1 MRNLLYNSFFIGE
14 EQPTKA
20 KMEANTNK
28 GQKIFLLFI
37 AFLISLMCFSQ
48 KTKTLPFN
56 IDSVSRLDFFF
67 ENEINKLE
75 NKSQMDS
82 LCLQSVFFIKFK
94 IDKEGKPINIQ
105 FNQTLDSN
113 ITKVMKQILISS
125 TNFWKPSM
133 YKNKPCL
140 SDDILLPI
148 FFSWNTGC
156 KIDKEDPYQFQ
167 RFGFFNL
174 KKSLNKLTDFS
185 KTDNKNAILNNCIVL
200 HTLTLMPQIID
211 SF

>member
-1 MRNLLYNSFFIGE
+1 M
-14 EQPTKA
+14 K
-20 KMEANTNK
+20 
-28 GQKIFLLFI
+28 KIFLLFT

-94 IDKEGKPINIQ
+94 IDKKGKPINIQ
-105 FNQTLDSN
+105 FNQILDSN

-133 YKNKPCL
+133 YKSKPCL

-200 HTLTLMPQIID
+200 HSLTLMPQIID